1 MNHERELHGAGMAFG
16 CEQEPIE
23 ARPSS
28 LPVILVCVSIWL
40 AAAAAVVAN
49 AVNDALSPFN
59 VTITEIPLTPKVL
72 LTALGR
78 I

>member
-40 AAAAAVVAN
+40 AAATAVVGFLWW
-49 AVNDALSPFN
+49 VM
-59 VTITEIPLTPKVL
+59 
-72 LTALGR
+72 G
-78 I
+78 

>member
-1 MNHERELHGAGMAFG
+1 MNHEPPAIKASGESFG

-40 AAAAAVVAN
+40 AATAA
-49 AVNDALSPFN
+49 
-59 VTITEIPLTPKVL
+59 ITWFLWWVL
-72 LTALGR
+72 G
-78 I
+78 